1 MSSVHRQLRVPGQP
15 QAARQGL
22 LRVGQVPRRPPRET
36 PPDTGVVAVAPPAPL
51 SLASRAP
58 RWLLIAFIISMLLAL
73 NWGAFFALGLINT
86 QYGNYPVE
94 NITLNA
100 VIALAAVA
108 MLGLQRRRHSSVCT
122 CGAIGAG
129 RWRPSPRASGFS
141 Q

>member
-15 QAARQGL
+15 QAARQSL
-22 LRVGQVPRRPPRET
+22 LRAGQSPRSPPRET

-58 RWLLIAFIISMLLAL
+58 RWLLGSFIIATLLAL
-73 NWGAFFALGLINT
+73 TWSAIFGLGLINT

-100 VIALAAVA
+100 VISLSAVA
-108 MLGLQRRRHSSVCT
+108 MHRLQTTSLVGVSLRRHW
-122 CGAIGAG
+122 A
-129 RWRPSPRASGFS
+129 PK
-141 Q
+141 